1 MWVRIETELTF
12 FIFGRYLQKENA
24 GYGAVNNLRQFFI
37 SNPLSIFPPC
47 KGRGVLHK
55 HSKAYVKRERNNCK
69 GETQHIPIKRIG
81 VLHYLLFTLC
91 INLCILSPFHLFTF
105 SPFHLFTFH
114 LFTFHLFTFSPFHPF
129 TFSPFTFSPFHF
141 FTLSPLSGGC
151 NNKQM
156 WKMLGQRVFSYH

>member
-1 MWVRIETELTF
+1 MKPNSHFLYSGDTPE
-12 FIFGRYLQKENA
+12 KENA

-69 GETQHIPIKRIG
+69 GETQQIPIKGVG

-91 INLCILSPFHLFTF
+91 INLCILSPFHPFT
-105 SPFHLFTFH
+105 LFTFH
-114 LFTFHLFTFSPFHPF
+114 LFTFHLLTFHLFTFHLFTLSPFHLFTLFTLSPFHPF
-129 TFSPFTFSPFHF
+129 TFIR
-141 FTLSPLSGGC
+141 G
-151 NNKQM
+151 M
-156 WKMLGQRVFSYH
+156 

>member
-1 MWVRIETELTF
+1 MKPSSHFLYSGDPPE
-12 FIFGRYLQKENA
+12 KENA
-24 GYGAVNNLRQFFI
+24 GYGAVNNLRQFGI

-69 GETQHIPIKRIG
+69 GETQQIPIKGVG

-105 SPFHLFTFH
+105 SPFHLFTFSP
-114 LFTFHLFTFSPFHPF
+114 FSPFHPF
-129 TFSPFTFSPFHF
+129 TLSPFHPFHLFTLSPFHPFTF
-141 FTLSPLSGGC
+141 SPLSGGC

-156 WKMLGQRVFSYH
+156 WKMRGQRVFSYH